1 MPVDPAT
8 AVLGDTRGMN
18 PIADL
23 QDFHTGLMALAGQTQ
38 RYLKVFSQTLS
49 HELYDLH
56 AFSDRLSDTITER
69 QKLKVRI
76 LVRDPSEL
84 ANRGHR
90 LVALYQRLPSFIAIN
105 RFPEEARLDR
115 EEYAIFDDIG
125 IIKRYPRAE
134 MKGFYEFRT
143 SDAAVKAR
151 QFDALWEKSEPC
163 QELQT
168 VRV

>member
-1 MPVDPAT
+1 MPVDPST
-8 AVLGDTRGMN
+8 AILGETRGVV
-18 PIADL
+18 PVTDL
-23 QDFHTGLMALAGQTQ
+23 SDFHTGLLALAGQTQ
-38 RYLKVFSQTLS
+38 RFLKVFTQNLS
-49 HELYDLH
+49 HELYDLS
-56 AFSDRLSDTITER
+56 AFADLLSETITDR

-76 LVRDPSEL
+76 LVRDPSDVIH
-84 ANRGHR
+84 RGHR
-90 LVALYQRLPSFIAIN
+90 VVGLYQRLPSFIAIN
-105 RFPEEARLDR
+105 RFPEEAKLDR

-151 QFDALWEKSEPC
+151 QFDALWERSEPC

>member
-1 MPVDPAT
+1 MSVDPTT
-8 AVLGDTRGMN
+8 AVLGETRGMN

-23 QDFHTGLMALAGQTQ
+23 GDFHSGLLALASQTQ
-38 RYLKVFSQTLS
+38 RFLKVFSQGLS

-56 AFSDRLSDTITER
+56 TLADLLGDKITER

-76 LVRDPSEL
+76 LIRDPSEVIS
-84 ANRGHR
+84 RGHR
-90 LVALYQRLPSFIAIN
+90 MVALYQRLPSFIAIH

-151 QFDALWEKSEPC
+151 QFDALWERSEPC